1 MISRM
6 SSVGAPTKTTI
17 TQVGTAPASGA
28 GGGADSCSLS
38 ADADGEVTGGRLAK
52 DAK

>member
-1 MISRM
+1 MINKM
-6 SSVGAPTKTTI
+6 SSVGAPTRTMI
-17 TQVGTAPASGA
+17 TQVGTAPLSGA

-52 DAK
+52 HAK